1 MGAIPLKETHVQR
14 SSSKSFQWRWKHDNL
29 RLIVLSITI
38 SLAMTFMF
46 LVLLKGTSEKSV
58 SLVLNGQE
66 KIISTSH
73 SSLQQ
78 LLEEQAI
85 AVGPYDELSIP
96 LGAALQEGDRI
107 VIDQAVPVTILADG
121 KTLQVN
127 TTKKTVEA
135 AIGESNIAV
144 REQDKVFP
152 SSESKLKANMTIRVM
167 RIDKQQVKTTHDIP
181 FTVVRKQDATLEKG
195 QLKMVK
201 AGQNGQLVKT
211 FEKVYQDGKLV
222 TQTLLAKSME
232 KPAVSKIVAVGTKE
246 KPKPKPAVLTAASS
260 SPTTALTKSG
270 LNLKAKKVLTNVTL
284 TAYTAGFA
292 STGKSKGDPGYGIT
306 ASGAKVSEGRT
317 IAVDPDVIPMGW
329 WVYIEGIGFRR
340 AEDTGGAIN
349 GKKID
354 VFYESESYV
363 KKFGKKRG
371 YTVYVLGPTKPKLS

>member
-29 RLIVLSITI
+29 RLILLSATI
-38 SLAMTFMF
+38 SIAMTFMF
-46 LVLLKGTSEKSV
+46 LVLLNGTSEKSV

-66 KIISTSH
+66 KIVSTNH
-73 SSLQQ
+73 SSLEQ
-78 LLEEQAI
+78 LLDEQAI
-85 AVGPYDELSIP
+85 AVGPNDQLSVP
-96 LGAALQEGDRI
+96 LSSALQEGDRI
-107 VIDQAVPVTILADG
+107 VIEQAVPVTILADG
-121 KTLQVN
+121 KTTKVY
-127 TTKKTVEA
+127 TTEKTVKA

-152 SSESKLKANMTIRVM
+152 DSNSKLKADMTIRIM
-167 RIDKQQVKTTHDIP
+167 RIDKHQMTTKHNIP

-195 QLKMVK
+195 KLKMVK
-201 AGQNGQLVKT
+201 AGQDGQLVKT

-222 TQTLLAKSME
+222 LTTLLAKSME
-232 KPAVSKIVAVGTKE
+232 KPAVDKVIAVGTKE
-246 KPKPKPAVLTAASS
+246 KPKPKATTLSAGTS
-260 SPTTALTKSG
+260 SPTSATTKSG
-270 LNLKAKKVLTNVTL
+270 MNLKAKKILTNVTL

-306 ASGAKVSEGRT
+306 ASGATVSEGRT
-317 IAVDPDVIPMGW
+317 IAVDPDVIPLGW

-340 AEDTGGAIN
+340 AEDTGGAVN